1 MANLFLGG
9 SGIYGS
15 TTMIDL
21 VFDFAGLDFQGAPT
35 IQRQPNR
42 FYAADD
48 TTSFEYTGN
57 GLVYGGPNG
66 TLIGGTITGFTFM
79 QNGVAVA
86 ALSNVSYDVAALN
99 ALPTREARHEI
110 LFAGNDLIE
119 ARNNADDENAIAAGP
134 GNDSV
139 TAGPG
144 ADTVYGNQGSDYL
157 FGNAGKDLL
166 YGGQGDDFIAGG
178 QDEDL
183 VVGNLGSD
191 VLYGNLGADT
201 IFGGQGDDTI
211 YGGQGDDLIFGGAGS
226 DVLYGNLGAD
236 RFVFNPNDGADRIFG
251 FNQAEG
257 DRLDLVGQN
266 YQITQGANGA
276 IVSYAG
282 GTIELI
288 GIAAGA
294 VNAGFF
300 A

>member
-15 TTMIDL
+15 TTLIDL
-21 VFDFAGLDFQGAPT
+21 IFDFANLDFEGAPT
-35 IQRQPNR
+35 TQRQPNR
-42 FYAADD
+42 LYAADD
-48 TTSFEYTGN
+48 ITSLEYTGN

-66 TLIGGTITGFTFM
+66 TLIGGTITGFTYM
-79 QNGVAVA
+79 ENGVAVV

-99 ALPTREARHEI
+99 AVPTREARHEI

-119 ARNNADDENAIAAGP
+119 ARNNADYENAISAGA

-191 VLYGNLGADT
+191 VLYGNLGAD
-201 IFGGQGDDTI
+201 
-211 YGGQGDDLIFGGAGS
+211 
-226 DVLYGNLGAD
+226 

-251 FNQAEG
+251 FSQAEG
-257 DRLDLVGQN
+257 DRIDLVGQN
-266 YQITQGANGA
+266 YQVTQGANGA
-276 IVSYAG
+276 IVSYTG

>member
-1 MANLFLGG
+1 MANLFLGA
-9 SGIYGS
+9 SGLYGS
-15 TTMIDL
+15 TTAIDL
-21 VFDFAGLDFQGAPT
+21 LFGFGGLNFEGAAT
-35 IQRQPNR
+35 IQRQPTR
-42 FYAADD
+42 FYAAEGEY
-48 TTSFEYTGN
+48 SVEYTGI
-57 GLVYGGPNG
+57 GLVYGGPHNAPV
-66 TLIGGTITGFTFM
+66 GGTITGM
-79 QNGVAVA
+79 AYLQNGVALIS
-86 ALSNVSYDVAALN
+86 LSNVAYDVAALN
-99 ALPTREARHEI
+99 AAPTMEARHEI

-144 ADTVYGNQGSDYL
+144 ADTVFGNQGSDYL

-257 DRLDLVGQN
+257 DRLDLLGQN
-266 YQITQGANGA
+266 YQVAQGANGA
-276 IVSYAG
+276 IVSYTG